1 VISIPDPLRVPGQF
15 EPALEAAYQADLAGE
30 KIRVFCRSSVLC
42 SLLYLCF
49 GFLDLVALPSH
60 VVEAWCVR
68 LSVLLATAAVAVAA
82 RISRTA
88 FLRRYAAITC
98 LVYLCWGLGNE
109 AIILL
114 TLPTDPG
121 FGTYYAGLLLIS
133 MALYSLTYLRPLH
146 AGLTGLALALGYA
159 VVAVTEQHM
168 AEGPNRIVLV
178 QNCFFLAG
186 ANLLGMFA
194 LSLRERFSRRAFL
207 LKNALARDLRIEEE
221 AKRQNAWLSEHDH
234 LTGLPNRARFLR
246 QLGELLAARQ
256 GGATV
261 AVLFLDL
268 DGFKPVND
276 RHGHAAG
283 DHVLRCVAERLR
295 GAIRVSDLVAR
306 LGGDEFVVALPLG
319 DRRDTAS
326 VERVSASLRSVIA
339 QPVEH
344 QGRLLRVS
352 ASIGMAICPEQAC
365 TAEELVHAADQ
376 SMYASKRGRIA
387 ELAAA

>member
-15 EPALEAAYQADLAGE
+15 EPALEAAYQSDLAGE
-30 KIRVFCRSSVLC
+30 KIRVFCRSSMLC

-68 LSVLLATAAVAVAA
+68 LSVLAATAAVALAA
-82 RISRTA
+82 RISRAA
-88 FLRRYAAITC
+88 FLRQYAVITC
-98 LVYLCWGLGNE
+98 MVYLCWGLGNE

-121 FGTYYAGLLLIS
+121 FSTYYAGLILIS

-146 AGLTGLALALGYA
+146 AGITGLALAIGYA
-159 VVAVTEQHM
+159 VIAVTEQHM

-186 ANLLGMFA
+186 ANLMGMFA

-207 LKNALARDLRIEEE
+207 LKNALARDLRVEEE

-246 QLGELLAARQ
+246 QLRELLAARH
-256 GGATV
+256 GEATV

-276 RHGHAAG
+276 KHGHAAG

-306 LGGDEFVVALPLG
+306 LGGDEFVVALPLA
-319 DRRDTAS
+319 DRRDTGS
-326 VERVSASLRSVIA
+326 VERVSASLRRVID
-339 QPVEH
+339 QPVEYK
-344 QGRLLRVS
+344 GKLLRVS
-352 ASIGMAICPEQAC
+352 ASIGMAICPEPGC

-376 SMYASKRGRIA
+376 SMYQAKRGLTPA
-387 ELAAA
+387 MAA

>member
-1 VISIPDPLRVPGQF
+1 VFSLPDPLRVPGQF
-15 EPALEAAYQADLAGE
+15 EPALEAAYQSDLAGE

-49 GFLDLVALPSH
+49 GLLDLIAVPSH
-60 VVEAWCVR
+60 VAEAWCVR
-68 LSVLLATAAVAVAA
+68 VAVLLATGAAALAA
-82 RISRTA
+82 RTSRAA
-88 FLRRYAAITC
+88 FLRHYAAITC
-98 LVYLCWGLGNE
+98 IVYLCWGLGNE

-114 TLPTDPG
+114 TTPTDPG
-121 FGTYYAGLLLIS
+121 WSTYYAGLILIS

-146 AGLTGLALALGYA
+146 AGLTGLALSLAYIVA
-159 VVAVTEQHM
+159 AVTEQHM
-168 AEGPNRIVLV
+168 GEGANRIVLV
-178 QNCFFLAG
+178 QNCFFLGG
-186 ANLLGMFA
+186 ANLLGLLAM
-194 LSLRERFSRRAFL
+194 SLRERFSRRAFL
-207 LKNALARDLRIEEE
+207 LKNALARDLRVEEE
-221 AKRQNAWLSEHDH
+221 ARRQNAWLSEHDH

-246 QLGELLAARQ
+246 QLGELLSARH

-268 DGFKPVND
+268 DDFKPVND

-295 GAIRVSDLVAR
+295 GAIRVSDLAAR
-306 LGGDEFVVALPLG
+306 LGGDEFVVALPLA

-339 QPVEH
+339 QPVEYK
-344 QGRLLRVS
+344 GKLLRVA

-365 TAEELVHAADQ
+365 SAEELVHAADQ
-376 SMYASKRGRIA
+376 GMYEAKRGRGA
-387 ELAAA
+387 RLAA